1 MYVRDGEMD
10 MSGDSGLGG
19 TEKVEQEASG
29 EKERERSGAEKV
41 RASAE
46 VTVRRVSENKDRE
59 GATRYEEGA
68 DV

>member
-10 MSGDSGLGG
+10 MSGDSGLGM
-19 TEKVEQEASG
+19 EKVEQEASG
-29 EKERERSGAEKV
+29 EKECERSGAEKV

-46 VTVRRVSENKDRE
+46 VTVRRVSENKGRE
-59 GATRYEEGA
+59 GVTRYEEGA